1 MPLTKSLK
9 LGNPLHIQESTGAK
23 GAEKRRHRFSDTH
36 SPPMAIIS
44 THQCKV
50 PSAGNSRYG
59 ANAAMSLKLKA
70 IAVLIALGVLAFVL
84 PYDYA
89 ARCANVTALDLSY
102 CFFRNTSVTVI
113 RIVPLALALLIAFT
127 RSKTR

>member
-1 MPLTKSLK
+1 
-9 LGNPLHIQESTGAK
+9 
-23 GAEKRRHRFSDTH
+23 
-36 SPPMAIIS
+36 
-44 THQCKV
+44 
-50 PSAGNSRYG
+50 
-59 ANAAMSLKLKA
+59 MSLKLKA